1 MITRSSSSA
10 RRWT

>member
-1 MITRSSSSA
+1 VLSA